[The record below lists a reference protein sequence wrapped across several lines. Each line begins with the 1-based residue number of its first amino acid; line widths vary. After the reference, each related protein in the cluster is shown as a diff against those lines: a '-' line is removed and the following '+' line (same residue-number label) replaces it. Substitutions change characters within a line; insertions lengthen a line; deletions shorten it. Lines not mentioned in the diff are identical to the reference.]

1 MSGAVEVF
9 LDETPGETRG
19 VVMRDGLYTHL
30 LIQRDDDAPE
40 TRLGARSAARVT
52 EVNPGLRGA
61 FVDLGGAA
69 PAFLPF
75 GRNDRLRQGE
85 RLHVVVSAEPRA
97 GKGAVVRRL
106 GAGEGPPRLLQP
118 APTIA
123 EQLRDLAPGEESVG
137 GIAAIDAVIEAEEQ
151 AMARSCGFA
160 SQGIDLSLERTR
172 ALIAVDIDH
181 APAPGRDPKQA
192 RAAANREGLK
202 QAARLIGLR
211 RWGGLVVIDLVG
223 DGQDAQ
229 AQLAAARAAFAH
241 EPQAVFG
248 SVSRFGLLELSLPW
262 RRTPVEDLLLDKDG
276 APSLQ
281 TRALSLVRRLR
292 RQILSNTAS
301 PRLVLRCAPQEA
313 TAAASLVAALGPR
326 AIVVGDPAVA
336 PGRGHIEES

>member
-30 LIQRDDDAPE
+30 LIQRDGDAPE
-40 TRLGARSAARVT
+40 TRLGARSTARVT

-85 RLHVVVSAEPRA
+85 RLEVVVSAEPRA

-106 GAGEGPPRLLQP
+106 GPGEGPPRLLQP
-118 APTIA
+118 AATIA

-202 QAARLIGLR
+202 QAGRLIGLR
-211 RWGGLVVIDLVG
+211 RWGGLVVVDLVG

-262 RRTPVEDLLLDKDG
+262 RRTPVEELLVDKDG

-313 TAAASLVAALGPR
+313 AAAAPLVAALGPR
-326 AIVVGDPAVA
+326 AAVVGDPAVA

>member
-30 LIQRDDDAPE
+30 LIQRDGDAPE

-85 RLHVVVSAEPRA
+85 RLEVVVSAEPRA

-106 GAGEGPPRLLQP
+106 GLGEGPPRLLQP
-118 APTIA
+118 AATIA

-181 APAPGRDPKQA
+181 APSPGRDPKQA

-211 RWGGLVVIDLVG
+211 RWGGLVVVDLVG

-262 RRTPVEDLLLDKDG
+262 RRTPVEELLLDKDG

-281 TRALSLVRRLR
+281 TRVLSLVRRLR

-301 PRLVLRCAPQEA
+301 PRLVLRCAPQDA
-313 TAAASLVAALGPR
+313 TAAAPLVAALGPR
-326 AIVVGDPAVA
+326 AAVVGDPAVA
-336 PGRGHIEES
+336 PGCGHIEES